1 MLAASRTPRTD
12 LNGAPMR
19 KNLPVTQHERALVP
33 DQRLITTTNLK
44 GVITYVNDDFAEIS
58 GFTRAELIGQAHNII
73 RHPDVPPA
81 VFAHMWAHLKRGQ
94 SWMGIVKNRCKDGG
108 YYSVDAFVTPIL
120 ESGKL
125 VGYESVRVMARPA
138 DITRTIQ
145 FYKKLNTQRKAVH
158 TDWSGLLRSMVPGML
173 SGLIA
178 SSVVLLCGLPGLL
191 PGMLLAAPVGIYLQ
205 RRREHRLHSQFS
217 GRNGSIADPLLAQM
231 YTDEPGAFGQLQT
244 ALRSQQA
251 RIRTFMSRVNDYTRQ
266 LEAQA
271 TQGATLSA
279 DALRQLEEQKAEA
292 DQVAA
297 AVSQMSA
304 TSQEVASNV
313 SLTASASR
321 EASNQAEQGKQVA
334 TQARDAIE
342 TLSTAIGTA
351 VDVVSELAQGA
362 REIGAIVD
370 VIHSITEQTNLLA
383 LNAAI
388 EAARAG
394 EHGRG
399 FAVVADEVRALARS
413 TADSTGRI
421 QHVIHNLQTSTE
433 RAVATMDA
441 GKVEADKSV
450 EYVTAAN
457 EALNAITRAIN
468 QVGQMSEQ
476 IASAAEEQS
485 AVTEEISRSIN
496 NIARLSDNTAVE
508 ARRHTELSS
517 GLAETARNQADLV
530 ARFNLSVQ
538 G

>member
-1 MLAASRTPRTD
+1 
-12 LNGAPMR
+12 MR
-19 KNLPVTQHERALVP
+19 KNLPVTQHEKTLAP

-58 GFTRAELIGQAHNII
+58 GFSREELIGQAHNII

-81 VFAHMWAHLKRGQ
+81 VFAHLWEHLKRGQ
-94 SWMGIVKNRCKDGG
+94 SWMGIIKNRCKDGG
-108 YYSVDAFVTPIL
+108 YYWVDAFVTPIL

-125 VGYESVRVMARPA
+125 VGYESVRVMASPA
-138 DITRTIQ
+138 EIARTTR
-145 FYKKLNTQRKAVH
+145 FYKKLNTKRKTLH
-158 TDWSGLLRSMVPGML
+158 MDWPGILRSMIPGML

-178 SSVVLLCGLPGLL
+178 SSAVLLWGLPGLI
-191 PGMLLAAPVGIYLQ
+191 PGMLLAAPVGVYLQ
-205 RRREHRLHSQFS
+205 RRREHKLNSQFS
-217 GRNGSIADPLLAQM
+217 GRNDSITDPLLAQM
-231 YTDEPGAFGQLQT
+231 YTDESGAFGQFQT

-251 RIRTFMSRVNDYTRQ
+251 RIRTFMSRANDYTRQ
-266 LEAQA
+266 LEKQA
-271 TQGATLSA
+271 AQGATLSA
-279 DALRQLEEQKAEA
+279 DALRRLEQQRAET

-297 AVSQMSA
+297 AVNQMSA

-313 SLTASASR
+313 SLTANASR
-321 EASNQAEQGKQVA
+321 EASNQAENGTQVA

-342 TLSTAIGTA
+342 ILSASIGSA

-362 REIGAIVD
+362 REIGTIVD

-421 QHVIHNLQTSTE
+421 QQVVHNLQTSTE
-433 RAVATMDA
+433 RAVGTMDV
-441 GKVEADKSV
+441 GKEQAEKSV

-457 EALNAITRAIN
+457 EALNAITGAIN

-496 NIARLSDNTAVE
+496 NIAKLSDDTAAD